1 MSDKNFGVL
10 TLATMQDYQKAIGL
24 ALSLRVSNPG
34 VKVAVVC
41 SSGVGKVLG
50 SYFDYVIE
58 EIKGLKGFRH
68 KVHLDRY
75 SPFQRTFFFDSDVLV
90 FKDLSPFIH
99 RCGDRPY
106 SACGRYMTDGKSS
119 FGLDRRVIIEKM
131 GFAELAVIDGAG
143 HAFFD
148 TDKAASLFDRARY
161 ITQNY
166 DSFAPG
172 ARYADED
179 VMNIVLT
186 EFGVSP
192 VIDDGRFFSRLL
204 SAKRGTLSMDA
215 RYGICSFVEASDG
228 LPRSPC
234 MMHFAADEGFVRY
247 TLELFRLFKHYGVP
261 TKGLLASALGDMMR
275 REIRPRIKN
284 LIVKNKSVCDEK

>member
-1 MSDKNFGVL
+1 MSNENFGVL
-10 TLATMQDYQKAIGL
+10 TLATVHDYQKAIGL

-41 SSGVGKVLG
+41 SSVVGKVLEG
-50 SYFDYVIE
+50 YFDYVIE

-68 KVHLDRY
+68 KVYLDHY
-75 SPFQRTFFFDSDVLV
+75 SPFRKTFFFDSDVLV
-90 FKDLSPFIH
+90 FKDLSQFIY
-99 RCGDRPY
+99 RYGDRPY
-106 SACGRYMTDGKSS
+106 SACGKYMTGGISS
-119 FGLDRRVIIEKM
+119 FGLDRRAIIKKM
-131 GFAELAVIDGAG
+131 GFTELAVIDGAG
-143 HAFFD
+143 HAYFD
-148 TDKAASLFDRARY
+148 TGKAASLFDRARY

-179 VMNIVLT
+179 VMNIALT
-186 EFGVSP
+186 EFGISP
-192 VIDDGRFFSRLL
+192 VFDDGWFFSRLL

-247 TLELFRLFKHYGVP
+247 TLELFRLFKHHGVP

-275 REIRPRIKN
+275 SEVRPRIKK
-284 LIVKNKSVCDEK
+284 LIVKYKSVCDKK